1 MLNRRELL
9 AAGAASAAAAIAP
22 AALAQSFPAKPVR
35 IVVPWT
41 AGGTG
46 DIQARLLAQHMT
58 QTLGQPVLV
67 ENKPGGGTIIGT
79 GFVAKAPADGH
90 TLLLMANSF
99 VINAKLHNNLP
110 YDGIKAFEAVACLT
124 NSPQLIA
131 VNAASPYRTFK
142 DWVDAARAKP
152 GTISYATV
160 GPATTQHIAG
170 EMLQRAAGIRLIYTP
185 FGGGA
190 PAVNA
195 VLAGHVDT
203 VLANVSEMS
212 SFLEA
217 GKLRALAVTTAQ
229 RLDSLK
235 QVPTVIESG
244 YPGYEA
250 AAWFGLVAPRRHS
263 ARGRGETGPGRERR
277 AGRCRDQEEAA
288 RRGTGAVLDGSIE
301 VCGSHLGPVRQ
312 VFAGHRR
319 SRHQGM
325 T

>member
-9 AAGAASAAAAIAP
+9 AAGAASAAVAIAP
-22 AALAQSFPAKPVR
+22 TALAQSFPAKPVR

-250 AAWFGLVAPRRHS
+250 AAWFGLVAPAGTPREAVAKLAQAANAALADAEIRKKLLGVGLEPYSMDPPKFAAHIS
-263 ARGRGETGPGRERR
+263 DQFARYSRVIDE
-277 AGRCRDQEEAA
+277 AGIKA
-288 RRGTGAVLDGSIE
+288 
-301 VCGSHLGPVRQ
+301 
-312 VFAGHRR
+312 
-319 SRHQGM
+319 
-325 T
+325 